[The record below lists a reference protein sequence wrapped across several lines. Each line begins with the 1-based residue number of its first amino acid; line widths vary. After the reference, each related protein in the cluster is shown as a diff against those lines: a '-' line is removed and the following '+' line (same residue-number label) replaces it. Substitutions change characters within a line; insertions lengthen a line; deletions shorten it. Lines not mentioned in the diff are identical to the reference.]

1 MNIKNACI
9 FIAGSAN
16 KMPQDV
22 KSALRQI
29 IINYGQY
36 TEKEAIQI
44 LDIMSREKRL
54 FIEAWS

>member
-1 MNIKNACI
+1 
-9 FIAGSAN
+9 
-16 KMPQDV
+16 MPQDV

-44 LDIMSREKRL
+44 LDIMSREKKL

>member
-1 MNIKNACI
+1 MNKKNACI

-22 KSALRQI
+22 KSALTQI
-29 IINYGQY
+29 IVKYGQY

-44 LDIMSREKRL
+44 LAIMSREKRF